1 MKELRIEHKK
11 NEHLIFGKT
20 NPIRADEGASRPLHL
35 GAPGADGLSK
45 VFLNTNLNG
54 QATGGGTIADRP
66 RNPAKQ
72 QLAEQNRKIARLEE
86 QLAAAQ
92 NDASLFDLRRDS
104 ADHIIRVMTDPST
117 ISEHKARTIATGIL
131 AGLKARSK
139 PAG

>member
-54 QATGGGTIADRP
+54 QATCGGTIAP
-66 RNPAKQ
+66 
-72 QLAEQNRKIARLEE
+72 
-86 QLAAAQ
+86 
-92 NDASLFDLRRDS
+92 
-104 ADHIIRVMTDPST
+104 
-117 ISEHKARTIATGIL
+117 ATGSGINGS
-131 AGLKARSK
+131 AK
-139 PAG
+139 PGQAQGQHQQ

>member
-45 VFLNTNLNG
+45 VFLNTNVNG

-72 QLAEQNRKIARLEE
+72 QL
-86 QLAAAQ
+86 AAQ

-104 ADHIIRVMTDPST
+104 ADHIIRVMTDPSS